1 MFGDNSDNSS
11 RAAATNFPPAG
22 EPKQDP
28 KKTLG
33 KTMEQLTEEA
43 DKEMAEKIEKGGD
56 ENIKYAKP
64 GKSDILP

>member
-1 MFGDNSDNSS
+1 MTNDSDSS
-11 RAAATNFPPAG
+11 TNFPPAG

-33 KTMEQLTEEA
+33 KSMEQLGEEA
-43 DKEMAEKIEKGGD
+43 DKKMAEKIKKGGD

-64 GKSDILP
+64 GKNDILP